1 MNNYMAL
8 GTLVWF
14 VVILYGLTAIGAS
27 VFCIIMITNFIKRR
41 TGGTALLAW
50 VYGSVAVFQINSIV
64 YNVLGKTNPLSVGHA
79 ITLLIYIISSVL
91 IFYFFYI
98 FASRHI
104 LNDSD
109 VVRSLFSIVILG
121 VPGAIIG
128 VLGFEMLTVE
138 DPSKLIFV
146 QISIESGTELL
157 QYQPTIMISLILYTI
172 MLVLVQMR
180 IIISMIIN
188 LVKHKTKNP
197 IRRKG
202 MQFILIAV
210 LFLFFTVSLTVVF
223 TIDGIGPVV
232 IILIYIM
239 KSAAFMI
246 SIVLSYIG
254 WILPERFKVR
264 VRNKWIKTQVESE
277 SEAEKSI

>member
-1 MNNYMAL
+1 MAL

-27 VFCIIMITNFIKRR
+27 AFCIIMIINFAKRR

-50 VYGSVAVFQINSIV
+50 VYGCVAVFQINSIV
-64 YNVLGKTNPLSVGHA
+64 YNIYGKINPLSIGHA

-91 IFYFFYI
+91 IFYFLYI

-104 LNDSD
+104 ISDSD
-109 VVRSLFSIVILG
+109 VVRSLFSIVMLG

-128 VLGFEMLTVE
+128 VLGYEMITGVLE
-138 DPSKLIFV
+138 PDLIFV

-157 QYQPTIMISLILYTI
+157 QYQPTLLISLILYTI
-172 MLVLVQMR
+172 MLVLVQLR

-188 LVKHKTKNP
+188 LVKHKTKDP

-202 MQFILIAV
+202 MQYILTAV
-210 LFLFFTVSLTVVF
+210 IFLFITVSLTVIF
-223 TIDGIGPVV
+223 TIEGIGPV
-232 IILIYIM
+232 IITLVYIM
-239 KSAAFMI
+239 KSAAFMT
-246 SIVLSYIG
+246 SIILSYIG
-254 WILPERFKVR
+254 WILPERFKQR
-264 VRNKWIKTQVESE
+264 VRNKWIKAQVGNENESE
-277 SEAEKSI
+277 VINNQ